1 MSYNNKQKKSKNSQV
16 SSSQSSQS
24 SNNSVKIL
32 RRQFT
37 VQFKLMAVRKYE
49 RMGSIRKAAKELFIT
64 RKTLRHWIKIK
75 V

>member
-1 MSYNNKQKKSKNSQV
+1 M
-16 SSSQSSQS
+16 

-49 RMGSIRKAAKELFIT
+49 RMGSKRKAAKELCIT
-64 RKTLRHWIKIK
+64 RKTLSHWIKIK